1 METGFSTANQD
12 RIESLKAA
20 GLTGAIAGLV
30 GAELLYLHRA
40 AALGWVA
47 AAPSLIDGLAGIT
60 FWVSV
65 AIAALSGALFGITYR
80 YAVRQDNSSYL
91 RSGVIFAFSL
101 VRGLAL
107 VNVGAAVSMMGWP
120 FLIAT
125 TESLLMFSVAAAVLE
140 LSLRRGWIATVAGRM
155 ADDLNS
161 VDATVELAQD
171 RR

>member
-1 METGFSTANQD
+1 MDEVTVDTGFSTANHD

-20 GLTGAIAGLV
+20 ALTGAIAGLT
-30 GAELLYLHRA
+30 GAGLLYLHRA
-40 AALGWVA
+40 AAVGWATA
-47 AAPSLIDGLAGIT
+47 ATSLIHGLAGIT

-80 YAVRQDNSSYL
+80 YAVRQDNSSFL

-120 FLIAT
+120 FLVAI
-125 TESLLMFSVAAAVLE
+125 TESLLMFSLAAALLE
-140 LSLRRGWIATVAGRM
+140 LALRRGWIAMVAGKLSE
-155 ADDLNS
+155 DED
-161 VDATVELAQD
+161 
-171 RR
+171 